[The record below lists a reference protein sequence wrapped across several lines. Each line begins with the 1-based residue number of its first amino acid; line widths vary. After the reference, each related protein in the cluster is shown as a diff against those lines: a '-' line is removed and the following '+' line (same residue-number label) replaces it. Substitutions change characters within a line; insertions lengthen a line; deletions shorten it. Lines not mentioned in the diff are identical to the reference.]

1 MFSTTL
7 NDKKKILLKINEL
20 CFLRIITDQDIS
32 NDYINWMND
41 YDVVKFTQ
49 QKNILHDKD
58 KVLGFAIEKLYSKS
72 DFLFGIFYK
81 QKHIGNIKLG
91 PITWSKNSAEISF
104 IIGKKELWG
113 NGIGFDVVTR
123 VIEFALKVLNL
134 NEINATFY
142 KSNIASGK
150 IFKKCGFS
158 VIDEKNDLIIVNYKK
173 V

>member
-1 MFSTTL
+1 MFTATTK
-7 NDKKKILLKINEL
+7 DKKKILLKINEL
-20 CFLRIITDQDIS
+20 CFLRIITIHDVS

-41 YDVVKFTQ
+41 NDVVKFTQ
-49 QKNILHDKD
+49 QKNILHSK
-58 KVLGFAIEKLYSKS
+58 KRVSEFVNEKLKSKS

-81 QKHIGNIKLG
+81 QKHIGNTKLG
-91 PITWSKNSAEISF
+91 PILWSKDSAEISF

-113 NGIGFDVVTR
+113 NGIGFDTVNR
-123 VIEFALKVLNL
+123 VIKFAFNELNL

-158 VIDEKNDLIIVNYKK
+158 VVDQKNDLIIVNYKK